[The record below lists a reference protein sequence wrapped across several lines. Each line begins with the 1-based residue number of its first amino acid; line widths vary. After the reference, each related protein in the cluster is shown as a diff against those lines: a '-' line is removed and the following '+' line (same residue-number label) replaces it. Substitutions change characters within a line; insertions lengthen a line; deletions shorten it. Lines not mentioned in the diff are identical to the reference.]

1 MDFGDVAGGRN
12 LIESELKSNKSPTVG
27 RSVQGGTIWL

>member
-1 MDFGDVAGGRN
+1 MDFGDLADGKKF
-12 LIESELKSNKSPTVG
+12 LESEFQSNKSPTVG